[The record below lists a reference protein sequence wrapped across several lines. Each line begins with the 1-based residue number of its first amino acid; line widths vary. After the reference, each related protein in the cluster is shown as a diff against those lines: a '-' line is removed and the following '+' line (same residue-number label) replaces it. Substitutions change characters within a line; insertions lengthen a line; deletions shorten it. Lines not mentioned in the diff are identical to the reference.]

1 MKCILHTIIYGIRF
15 YVQSGVDHKIQLT
28 AQPVRAENS
37 VIVLLVPEGLVVE
50 GVDAQ
55 DVQVAQKPRRDFAPA
70 AARRTHC
77 RQEEDVKKF
86 QLCRVLLVVPVAV
99 VDPLETIEI
108 G

>member
-1 MKCILHTIIYGIRF
+1 MPINLNTGANLIKSNKASTLAAIYDTIIF
-15 YVQSGVDHKIQLT
+15 DK
-28 AQPVRAENS
+28 NS